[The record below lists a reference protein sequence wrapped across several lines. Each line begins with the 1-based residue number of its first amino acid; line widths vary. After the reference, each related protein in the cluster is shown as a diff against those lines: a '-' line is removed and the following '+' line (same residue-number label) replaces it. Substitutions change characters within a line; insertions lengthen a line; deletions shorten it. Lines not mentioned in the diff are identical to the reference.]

1 MYVTSTSG
9 DALTAEAMLLNG
21 ASKTRPCILDLS
33 LEESTKSAT
42 PAATLKTKV
51 RPDYVNKS
59 SMYL

>member
-9 DALTAEAMLLNG
+9 DALTAEAILLNG

-51 RPDYVNKS
+51 RPD
-59 SMYL
+59 